1 MELAKTVVLG
11 ELGRELAGLV
21 AGASWAGQAAILG
34 RARML
39 LEKLYHAPAAVA
51 PAQEPAGM
59 AAGWQ
64 AVRLTDA
71 AGLEEIVCW
80 SEVDDGQVRGQWR
93 GGVLTGL
100 WVQAG
105 GDFWS
110 SQAAPY
116 GETWASS
123 AEQTPGPGDL
133 ELDRRI
139 EERVRAAKQE
149 VAQTRMQP
157 GWVCQSCGWGNDAD
171 EARCRGCLAP
181 RSPSAQGPTAA
192 GTGAVG
198 GMAATPAAVRGAV
211 SPSGAMELPDGWQD
225 LLDQL
230 RDELIEKVTDGLK
243 QAAEESGASAGKNK
257 QPERAC
263 VRCGKPV
270 SAAHRFCPACG
281 AEQPSIGATPQ

>member
-1 MELAKTVVLG
+1 MELAKTIALG

-34 RARML
+34 RAHML
-39 LEKLYHAPAAVA
+39 LEKLYHAPAEVA
-51 PAQEPAGM
+51 PAQEPAGT
-59 AAGWQ
+59 AAEWQ
-64 AVRLTDA
+64 AVRLADT
-71 AGLEEIVCW
+71 GGQEEIVCW
-80 SEVDDGQVRGQWR
+80 SEADDGQVRGQWR
-93 GGVLTGL
+93 NGVLTGI

-105 GDFWS
+105 SDFWS

-116 GETWASS
+116 GDTWASS

-133 ELDRRI
+133 ALDRRI
-139 EERVRAAKQE
+139 EERIRAAKQE

-157 GWVCQSCGWGNDAD
+157 GWVCQNCGWENDAE
-171 EARCRGCLAP
+171 EARCCGCLAP
-181 RSPSAQGPTAA
+181 RSPSAQGLMAA

-198 GMAATPAAVRGAV
+198 GIAATPAEVWGAV

-230 RDELIEKVTDGLK
+230 RDELIEKVADGLK
-243 QAAEESGASAGKNK
+243 QAAEGSGANAGKNK

-270 SAAHRFCPACG
+270 SATHRFCPVCG
-281 AEQPSIGATPQ
+281 AEQPSIGANAQ